1 MMQKGS
7 LRNVLALLIG
17 LTAPAQA
24 VLAQTAIPPGPQA
37 RPGAVQALFD
47 AGPAAVIGGRG
58 PYVDAHGNPVVVP
71 AGYNAACAGDGCGPS
86 AEGAYGAC
94 GDPYCDPCNPHGM
107 MGHGQ
112 RHYGLAERIFD
123 RIAYACLGGDQR
135 GPHYFDIRA
144 EAVWLERDETFGRD
158 IAFTSLNVAS
168 LITGPNVVLSSNDLE
183 YDEEPGF
190 RIVGRYDI
198 CPLSVFEFGYMGVF
212 GFESEASFTDP
223 DPVDA
228 DTGNLFSLFSDF
240 GLNPATV
247 AIEGGPMPQTERSLR
262 HSISMESQL
271 QSAEL
276 SYRRY
281 WVGYIPRVSGTLL
294 AGFRY
299 TRLNEEFNFNT
310 IGEAELDYTTETD
323 NHFAGFQAGGDVW
336 ISLAQGMRIGA
347 EGKAGI
353 YNNHLSV
360 DTAIV
365 PTPFVAG
372 PPTLFEEFDENK
384 VAFIGEFSA
393 DIVIDLLPSWSLRA
407 GYEAMWLN
415 SLALAG
421 ENFNTASPFG
431 LPGQTPRVPFLAD
444 DGEALYH
451 GWHLGT
457 EYVW

>member
-1 MMQKGS
+1 
-7 LRNVLALLIG
+7 
-17 LTAPAQA
+17 
-24 VLAQTAIPPGPQA
+24 
-37 RPGAVQALFD
+37 
-47 AGPAAVIGGRG
+47 
-58 PYVDAHGNPVVVP
+58 
-71 AGYNAACAGDGCGPS
+71 
-86 AEGAYGAC
+86 
-94 GDPYCDPCNPHGM
+94 
-107 MGHGQ
+107 
-112 RHYGLAERIFD
+112 
-123 RIAYACLGGDQR
+123 
-135 GPHYFDIRA
+135 
-144 EAVWLERDETFGRD
+144 
-158 IAFTSLNVAS
+158 
-168 LITGPNVVLSSNDLE
+168 
-183 YDEEPGF
+183 
-190 RIVGRYDI
+190 
-198 CPLSVFEFGYMGVF
+198 
-212 GFESEASFTDP
+212 
-223 DPVDA
+223 
-228 DTGNLFSLFSDF
+228 
-240 GLNPATV
+240 
-247 AIEGGPMPQTERSLR
+247 MPQTERSLR

-310 IGEAELDYTTETD
+310 IGEAALDYTTETD

-431 LPGQTPRVPFLAD
+431 LPGQTPGVPFLAD